1 MKPTDDTVAP
11 GDEVAHP
18 LHYLIP
24 KWIVWLVV
32 LLVVGVLVQQC
43 VDILRHLD
51 WPPHDGRNL
60 AIRNALNCNARTS
73 HAVTAQMLRGEKS
86 TEYSARIGVDRL
98 AFITNADC
106 LAAGIYLRDEG
117 TGIRHEFGV
126 YDMSTKRLTARIV
139 ITHEKFDHD

>member
-60 AIRNALNCNARTS
+60 AIRNALNCESRGRFDVTNEMLLGNTS
-73 HAVTAQMLRGEKS
+73 GATRLYVGT
-86 TEYSARIGVDRL
+86 DRL
-98 AFITNADC
+98 AFIQNADC
-106 LAAGIYLRDEG
+106 LAAAIYLRDEG
-117 TGIRHEFGV
+117 TGIRNSFGV
-126 YDMSTKRLTARIV
+126 YDMTTKRFTARIV
-139 ITHEKFDHD
+139 ITHEKFDHE